1 MTRDTAVHDLL
12 AGALDGSGVVLE
24 EVVVTPA
31 GRRRVVRV
39 VVDRAL
45 ETTGDVTSTVES
57 LSLDE
62 IAHTTRAISDV
73 LDDSDVLGEQPY
85 TLEVTSPGVSR
96 PLTTAQHFQRNVGR
110 LVVLTLT
117 GAEPVTGRITRAGT
131 HDLTLEVPA
140 LKKVPARDE
149 THAYA
154 AIERADVQVE
164 FSRKEPTDASDTT
177 ALSGTDSDTDTDTD
191 TDDAHAHADADAS
204 SDKES

>member
-1 MTRDTAVHDLL
+1 MTRDTAVQELL
-12 AGALDGSGVVLE
+12 DGALDGSGVVLE

-45 ETTGDVTSTVES
+45 EATGDVTETVES

-62 IAHTTRAISDV
+62 IAATTRTIGDV
-73 LDDSDVLGEQPY
+73 LDESDVLGEQPY

-96 PLTTAQHFQRNVGR
+96 PLTTPSHFQRNVGR
-110 LVVLTLT
+110 LVVLALT

-131 HDLTLEVPA
+131 DDLTISVPA
-140 LKKVPARDE
+140 VKKVPARDE

-154 AIERADVQVE
+154 AIDRADVQVE
-164 FSRKEPTDASDTT
+164 FSRKDTQDTQDTADPADTPDAD
-177 ALSGTDSDTDTDTD
+177 
-191 TDDAHAHADADAS
+191 DADAS
-204 SDKES
+204 GDKEN

>member
-1 MTRDTAVHDLL
+1 MTRDTAVQELL
-12 AGALDGSGVVLE
+12 DGALDGSGVVLE

-45 ETTGDVTSTVES
+45 ETSGDVTEMLPS

-62 IAHTTRAISDV
+62 IAHTTRTISDV

-96 PLTTAQHFQRNVGR
+96 PLTAVRHFQRNVGR
-110 LVVLTLT
+110 LVTLTLSG

-131 HDLTLEVPA
+131 EDLTLSIPA
-140 LKKVPARDE
+140 VKKVPARDE

-154 AIERADVQVE
+154 AIDRADVQVE
-164 FSRKEPTDASDTT
+164 FSRKDT
-177 ALSGTDSDTDTDTD
+177 ADPAVGVDSADDTP
-191 TDDAHAHADADAS
+191 DADAS
-204 SDKES
+204 GDKEN

>member
-1 MTRDTAVHDLL
+1 MTRDTGVQELIE
-12 AGALDGSGVVLE
+12 GALHGSGVVLE

-45 ETTGDVTSTVES
+45 EVTGDVTETLSS

-62 IAHTTRAISDV
+62 IASATRTVSDS

-96 PLTTAQHFQRNVGR
+96 PLTAAAHFRRNVGR
-110 LVVLTLT
+110 LVVLTPAA
-117 GAEPVTGRITRAGT
+117 GEPLTGRIIRAGT
-131 HDLTLEVPA
+131 DDLTLQVPSV
-140 LKKVPARDE
+140 KKTPARDE
-149 THAYA
+149 TFAYA

-164 FSRKEPTDASDTT
+164 FSRKDEPADAGDQATNASD
-177 ALSGTDSDTDTDTD
+177 
-191 TDDAHAHADADAS
+191 DDGDES
-204 SDKES
+204 SDKEN

>member
-1 MTRDTAVHDLL
+1 MTRDTAVQELL
-12 AGALDGSGVVLE
+12 DGALDGSGVVLE

-45 ETTGDVTSTVES
+45 ETTGDVTETVES

-62 IAHTTRAISDV
+62 IAHTTRTISDV
-73 LDDSDVLGEQPY
+73 LDESDVLGEQPY

-96 PLTTAQHFQRNVGR
+96 PLTTASHFQRNVGR
-110 LVVLTLT
+110 LVTLTLS

-131 HDLTLEVPA
+131 DDLTLAIPA
-140 LKKVPARDE
+140 VKKVPARDE

-154 AIERADVQVE
+154 AIDRADVQVE
-164 FSRKEPTDASDTT
+164 FSRKDIADPAD
-177 ALSGTDSDTDTDTD
+177 GV
-191 TDDAHAHADADAS
+191 DADATPDPAGADAS
-204 SDKES
+204 GDKEN

>member
-1 MTRDTAVHDLL
+1 MTRDTAVQELL
-12 AGALDGSGVVLE
+12 DGALDGSGVVLE

-45 ETTGDVTSTVES
+45 ETSGDVTETVPS

-62 IAHTTRAISDV
+62 IASATRAISDV
-73 LDDSDVLGEQPY
+73 LDESDVLGEQPY

-96 PLTTAQHFQRNVGR
+96 PLTDRGHFQRNVGR
-110 LVVLTLT
+110 LVVLTLR
-117 GAEPVTGRITRAGT
+117 GAEPVTGRITRAGSD
-131 HDLTLEVPA
+131 DLTITIPA
-140 LKKVPARDE
+140 VKKVPAREE

-154 AIERADVQVE
+154 AIDRADVQVE
-164 FSRKEPTDASDTT
+164 FSRKDDT
-177 ALSGTDSDTDTDTD
+177 APAAVDH
-191 TDDAHAHADADAS
+191 DDAGADAS